1 MARKANQHRN
11 GVDRHSSNHK
21 KNVSDSDN
29 NGRGKGSEMKVYPG
43 EELPNGNQPSNPTD
57 RVRKTAHAEGE
68 DNIMKN
74 SGDFQRKENQEIH
87 EVLDVEEPA
96 SSMTNSMDCGS
107 PSVETP
113 GVTQDNGKL
122 PGSESGP
129 EHAKSGLGHLLNGL
143 HLKNMM
149 ENMDMV
155 VGNLRASAL
164 SMLKVAGEWLERQE
178 PPFVSLKTNIYA
190 SRDYVKM
197 KVAKAYPVVLK
208 WLVQF
213 GNIVLL
219 LSMVWLDCTLRGMDS
234 FLRLGTTSF
243 FSVIWCSILSVIAM
257 VGISKIL
264 IILVSLV
271 YVFI

>member
-1 MARKANQHRN
+1 
-11 GVDRHSSNHK
+11 
-21 KNVSDSDN
+21 
-29 NGRGKGSEMKVYPG
+29 
-43 EELPNGNQPSNPTD
+43 
-57 RVRKTAHAEGE
+57 
-68 DNIMKN
+68 
-74 SGDFQRKENQEIH
+74 
-87 EVLDVEEPA
+87 
-96 SSMTNSMDCGS
+96 
-107 PSVETP
+107 
-113 GVTQDNGKL
+113 
-122 PGSESGP
+122 
-129 EHAKSGLGHLLNGL
+129 
-143 HLKNMM
+143 MM

-178 PPFVSLKTNIYA
+178 QPFVSLKTNIYA

-208 WLVQF
+208 WLLQF

-219 LSMVWLDCTLRGMDS
+219 LSMVCLDCTLRGMDS

-271 YVFI
+271 YAFI